1 MTQHRARNA
10 SWLAACLL
18 LCACGG
24 STGFHQ
30 STPRDPAT
38 LAAPAINED
47 QVRAAF
53 ELRPQLPRPYR
64 LGVFFR
70 TPADDSIDAL
80 WRWDAAHKRAVLGFS
95 KAVRK
100 SGEVSD
106 VFAIDAATGANDDLR
121 AIRIAAARHGADAV
135 LVVSGRDEARRSS
148 NGWAAS
154 YVALLPLL
162 FAPGSELDVTFFAH
176 AEMWDVRNEYLYL
189 SAQAEGEVN
198 QQRAPCWLD
207 RRGATRQAQKES
219 VNLLVS
225 ELEQRFAGLHAG
237 APR

>member
-1 MTQHRARNA
+1 MNDHRSRA
-10 SWLAACLL
+10 SLTLACLW
-18 LCACGG
+18 LCACAA

-30 STPRDPAT
+30 PTPREPAT
-38 LAAPAINED
+38 LTAPTVNED

-53 ELRPQLPRPYR
+53 ELRPQLPKPYR

-70 TPADDSIDAL
+70 TPADDSVDAL
-80 WRWDAAHKRAVLGFS
+80 WRWDAAHKHAVLEFS

-100 SGEVSD
+100 SGEVAD
-106 VFAIDAATGANDDLR
+106 VFAIDSATSAGDDLR

-148 NGWAAS
+148 NAWAAS
-154 YVALLPLL
+154 YVALLPML

-189 SAQAEGEVN
+189 SAEAEGEIN
-198 QQRAPCWLD
+198 QQRALCWLD
-207 RRGATRQAQKES
+207 RRGATQAAQKQS
-219 VNLLVS
+219 VKLLAG

>member
-1 MTQHRARNA
+1 MTQHRLLNA
-10 SWLAACLL
+10 SWLSAFVL

-24 STGFHQ
+24 STGFYQ
-30 STPRDPAT
+30 PAPRDPAT
-38 LAAPAINED
+38 LAAPTINED

-70 TPADDSIDAL
+70 TPADDSIDAP

-95 KAVRK
+95 KAVHK

-106 VFAIDAATGANDDLR
+106 VFAIDDATSAADDLR

-135 LVVSGRDEARRSS
+135 LVVSGKDEVRRSS
-148 NGWAAS
+148 NAWAAS
-154 YVALLPLL
+154 YVALLPML

-189 SAQAEGEVN
+189 SAEAEGEVN
-198 QQRAPCWLD
+198 QQRALCWLD
-207 RRGATRQAQKES
+207 RRGATQKAQKES
-219 VNLLVS
+219 VSLLVS
-225 ELEQRFAGLHAG
+225 ELEGRFAGLHAG

>member
-1 MTQHRARNA
+1 MTQHRLRHVV
-10 SWLAACLL
+10 WFAACVF

-38 LAAPAINED
+38 LAAPVVNED
-47 QVRAAF
+47 QVRTAF
-53 ELRPQLPRPYR
+53 ELRPQLPKPYR

-70 TPADDSIDAL
+70 TPADDSVDAS

-100 SGEVSD
+100 SGDVSD
-106 VFAIDAATGANDDLR
+106 VFAIDGATSTIDDLR

-162 FAPGSELDVTFFAH
+162 FAPGSGARCHLLRACRDVGCAQRVPVSS
-176 AEMWDVRNEYLYL
+176 AE
-189 SAQAEGEVN
+189 AEGEVN
-198 QQRAPCWLD
+198 QQRALCCLD